1 MPLQNRVTPFG
12 DIVAI
17 SQRGLFTG
25 NRGIIHNPTTRTL
38 LRKRWAT
45 QAWLICSCDFKG
57 RRRSVMALRSWTELF
72 FLDEAVALAAGHR
85 PCFLCR
91 REAAERFRACWVA
104 GRNEPR
110 SLAARMDSVLHAE
123 RWERGHQRMH
133 PNPYLLTDLPDGA
146 VVAADGEAYTLCG
159 GLTYRWT
166 VEGYARSVALH
177 DASWLLTPP
186 STVLAL
192 FAGYKP
198 VLHPSINPI
207 FDRP

>member
-25 NRGIIHNPTTRTL
+25 NRGIIHDPVTKTL
-38 LRKRWAT
+38 LRRRWAT
-45 QAWLICSCDFKG
+45 QAWLICSCNFKE
-57 RRRSVMALRSWTELF
+57 RRRNVMALRSWTELF

-91 REAAERFRACWVA
+91 REAAERFRACWVS

-110 SLAARMDSVLHAE
+110 SLTARMDSVLHAE
-123 RWERGHQRMH
+123 RWEHGHQRMH
-133 PNPYLLTDLPDGA
+133 PNSHLLIDLPDGF
-146 VVAADGEAYTLCG
+146 VVAADGEAYTLRA
-159 GLTYRWT
+159 GLAHRWT
-166 VEGYARSVALH
+166 AEGYDRPVVLH

-207 FDRP
+207 SNKP